1 MHKLDAL
8 ILFSN
13 SFINCARFH
22 PLLDS
27 FEGHQSML
35 RRREEVHI
43 CLTLENRAGGYLRIV
58 FTNSYKLLYIRIAP
72 FLDFM
77 TFENIICLSQ
87 LSFNHSFIFH
97 RFPKIQH

>member
-1 MHKLDAL
+1 MHKSDAL

-35 RRREEVHI
+35 RGGEEVHI
-43 CLTLENRAGGYLRIV
+43 CLTLENRAGGGYAWALQIL
-58 FTNSYKLLYIRIAP
+58 TSYIHQNSTIP
-72 FLDFM
+72 
-77 TFENIICLSQ
+77 
-87 LSFNHSFIFH
+87 
-97 RFPKIQH
+97 